1 MEKKYKKILGI
12 LAVLAVLLLVGLA
25 VYYVG
30 HRNESALKD
39 QIRDLQTQLAHA
51 RIPMQISTIRDSL
64 PTTSQQAIEVDKR
77 DYKKE
82 LADQALIKDLQLKV
96 SQIKAENTMLR
107 ETLGKVRLEPVRP
120 AADSASIEHADS
132 ISAESDTLLAY
143 HDQWV
148 DFLWNTSD
156 STLAYSV
163 RDSLKTYI
171 DRIPK
176 HKFLWWRWGTKG
188 YRVHHVNFNPHSK
201 ILYNQTIIVK

>member
-1 MEKKYKKILGI
+1 MTFKKVLNILTALVI
-12 LAVLAVLLLVGLA
+12 LLLTGLA

-30 HRNESALKD
+30 HQRESALNA

-51 RIPMQISTIRDSL
+51 KIPMQTGTIRDSL
-64 PTTSQQAIEVDKR
+64 PTASQQAVEVDKT
-77 DYKKE
+77 DYKKQ
-82 LADQALIKDLQLKV
+82 LADRKLIKDLELQI
-96 SQIKAENTMLR
+96 SQVKAENTMLR
-107 ETLGKVRLEPVRP
+107 ETIGKVRLEPVRP

-156 STLAYSV
+156 STLAYIV
-163 RDSLKTYI
+163 RDSLKTYV

-188 YRVHHVNFNPHSK
+188 YRVKHVNFNPHSK
-201 ILYNQTIIVK
+201 IRYSQTIIVK

>member
-1 MEKKYKKILGI
+1 MTFKKVLNILTALVI
-12 LAVLAVLLLVGLA
+12 LLLTGLA
-25 VYYVG
+25 VYYVE
-30 HRNESALKD
+30 HQRESALNA
-39 QIRDLQTQLAHA
+39 QIRDLQIQLAHA
-51 RIPMQISTIRDSL
+51 RIPMQIGTIRDSL
-64 PTTSQQAIEVDKR
+64 PTASQQAIEVDKR

-120 AADSASIEHADS
+120 AADSLPTAA
-132 ISAESDTLLAY
+132 DTLFAY

-148 DFLWNTSD
+148 DFRLNTQD
-156 STLAYSV
+156 HTLDYAM

-188 YRVHHVNFNPHSK
+188 YRVHHVNFNPHSSVK
-201 ILYNQTIIVK
+201 YNTFVRKGRK

>member
-1 MEKKYKKILGI
+1 MTFKKVLNILTALVI
-12 LAVLAVLLLVGLA
+12 LLLTGLA
-25 VYYVG
+25 VYYVE
-30 HRNESALKD
+30 HQRESALNA
-39 QIRDLQTQLAHA
+39 QIRDLQIQLAHA
-51 RIPMQISTIRDSL
+51 RIPMQIGTIRDSL
-64 PTTSQQAIEVDKR
+64 PTASQQAIEVDKR

-120 AADSASIEHADS
+120 AADSLPTAA
-132 ISAESDTLLAY
+132 DTLFAY

-148 DFLWNTSD
+148 DFRLNTQD
-156 STLAYSV
+156 HTLDYAM

-201 ILYNQTIIVK
+201 IRYSQTIIVK

>member
-1 MEKKYKKILGI
+1 MTYKKVLNILTALVI
-12 LAVLAVLLLVGLA
+12 LLLTGLT

-30 HRNESALKD
+30 HQRESALNA
-39 QIRDLQTQLAHA
+39 QIRDLQIQLAHA
-51 RIPMQISTIRDSL
+51 RIPMQTGTIRDSL
-64 PTTSQQAIEVDKR
+64 PTASKQALEVDKT

-120 AADSASIEHADS
+120 AADSLPTAA
-132 ISAESDTLLAY
+132 DTLFAY

-148 DFLWNTSD
+148 DFRLNTQD
-156 STLAYSV
+156 HTLDYAM

-176 HKFLWWRWGTKG
+176 HKFLWFRWGTKG

-201 ILYNQTIIVK
+201 IRYSQTIIVK

>member
-30 HRNESALKD
+30 HQRESALNA
-39 QIRDLQTQLAHA
+39 QIRDLQIQLAHA
-51 RIPMQISTIRDSL
+51 RIPMQTGTIRDSL
-64 PTTSQQAIEVDKR
+64 PTASQQAVEVDKT
-77 DYKKE
+77 DYKKH
-82 LADQALIKDLQLKV
+82 LADRKLIKDLELQI
-96 SQIKAENTMLR
+96 SQVKAENTMLR
-107 ETLGKVRLEPVRP
+107 ETIGKVRLEPVRP
-120 AADSASIEHADS
+120 AADSLPTAA
-132 ISAESDTLLAY
+132 DTLFAY

-148 DFLWNTSD
+148 DFRLNTQD
-156 STLAYSV
+156 HTLDYAM

-201 ILYNQTIIVK
+201 IRYSQTIIVK

>member
-30 HRNESALKD
+30 HQRESALNA
-39 QIRDLQTQLAHA
+39 QIRDLQIQLAHA
-51 RIPMQISTIRDSL
+51 RIPMQTGTIRDSL
-64 PTTSQQAIEVDKR
+64 PTVSQQAVEVDKT
-77 DYKKE
+77 DYKKQ
-82 LADQALIKDLQLKV
+82 LADRKLIKDLELQI
-96 SQIKAENTMLR
+96 SQVKAENTMLR
-107 ETLGKVRLEPVRP
+107 ETIGKVRLEPVRP
-120 AADSASIEHADS
+120 AADSLPTAA
-132 ISAESDTLLAY
+132 DTLFAY

-148 DFLWNTSD
+148 DFRLNTQD
-156 STLAYSV
+156 HTLDYAM

-176 HKFLWWRWGTKG
+176 HKLLWWRWGTKG

-201 ILYNQTIIVK
+201 ILYSQTIIVK

>member
-1 MEKKYKKILGI
+1 MTFKKVLNILTALVI
-12 LAVLAVLLLVGLA
+12 LFVTGLA

-30 HRNESALKD
+30 HQRESALNA
-39 QIRDLQTQLAHA
+39 QIRDLQIQLAHA
-51 RIPMQISTIRDSL
+51 RIPMQTGTIRDSL
-64 PTTSQQAIEVDKR
+64 PTASQQAVEVDKT
-77 DYKKE
+77 DYKKQ
-82 LADQALIKDLQLKV
+82 LADRKLIKDLELQI
-96 SQIKAENTMLR
+96 SQVKAENTMLR

-176 HKFLWWRWGTKG
+176 HKFLWWHWGTKG
-188 YRVHHVNFNPHSK
+188 YLVKHVNFNPNSK
-201 ILYNQTIIVK
+201 IKYSQTIIVK

>member
-1 MEKKYKKILGI
+1 MTFKKVLNILTALVI
-12 LAVLAVLLLVGLA
+12 LLLTGLA

-30 HRNESALKD
+30 HQRESALNA
-39 QIRDLQTQLAHA
+39 QIRDLQIQLAHA
-51 RIPMQISTIRDSL
+51 RIPMQTGTIRDSL
-64 PTTSQQAIEVDKR
+64 PTASQQAVEVDKT
-77 DYKKE
+77 DYKKQ
-82 LADQALIKDLQLKV
+82 LADRKLIKDLELQI

-107 ETLGKVRLEPVRP
+107 ETIGKVKLEPVRP
-120 AADSASIEHADS
+120 AADSLPTAT
-132 ISAESDTLLAY
+132 DTLYSY

-148 DFLWNTSD
+148 DFRLNTQD
-156 STLAYSV
+156 HTLDYAM

-201 ILYNQTIIVK
+201 IRYSQTIIVK

>member
-1 MEKKYKKILGI
+1 MTFKKVLNILTA
-12 LAVLAVLLLVGLA
+12 LVVLLLTGLA

-30 HRNESALKD
+30 HQRESALNA

-51 RIPMQISTIRDSL
+51 RIPMQIGTIRDSL
-64 PTTSQQAIEVDKR
+64 PTASQQAVEVDKT
-77 DYKKE
+77 DYKKQ
-82 LADQALIKDLQLKV
+82 LADKELIKDLQLKV
-96 SQIKAENTMLR
+96 SQIEAENTMLR

-120 AADSASIEHADS
+120 AADSLPTAA
-132 ISAESDTLLAY
+132 DTLFAY

-148 DFLWNTSD
+148 DFRLNTQD
-156 STLAYSV
+156 HTLDYAM

-201 ILYNQTIIVK
+201 IRYSQTIIVK